1 LTKYFL
7 PSFLASFVYFAFGRL
22 TFIKFRLIN
31 ERAIGGQFDISVSQ
45 LNESGSSEEYEDY
58 GPRGG
63 AGRKNGKNGAI
74 G

>member
-1 LTKYFL
+1 M
-7 PSFLASFVYFAFGRL
+7 
-22 TFIKFRLIN
+22 KFRLIN

-63 AGRKNGKNGAI
+63 AGRKNGKNAAVG
-74 G
+74 